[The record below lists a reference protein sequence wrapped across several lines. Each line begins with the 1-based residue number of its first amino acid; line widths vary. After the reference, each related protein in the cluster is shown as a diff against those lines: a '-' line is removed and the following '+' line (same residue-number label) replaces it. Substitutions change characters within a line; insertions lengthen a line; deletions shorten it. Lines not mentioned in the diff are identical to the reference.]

1 MADARLV
8 LHYPKVRHGNE
19 LVGLKSIYCI
29 SLVTSCLGIEAKNT
43 IKWNSPFLLK
53 DQR

>member
-19 LVGLKSIYCI
+19 LVGLKKHILYII
-29 SLVTSCLGIEAKNT
+29 SYKLPGY
-43 IKWNSPFLLK
+43 
-53 DQR
+53 